1 MAERSIVV
9 NGVKWRAFPS
19 GFITQYN
26 GDEFGLFFVSG
37 EGADRKIR
45 VTRYSP
51 VGTRSREQAFVDLS
65 PERLVELFHQSQSSD
80 TSPEAHYSP

>member
-9 NGVKWRAFPS
+9 NGVQWRAFPS

-37 EGADRKIR
+37 TGPGREVR

-51 VGTRSREQAFVDLS
+51 IGTRSREQAFVEL
-65 PERLVELFHQSQSSD
+65 PTERLVELFHQSQPSE